1 MDQISPH
8 RLWIGHAGDSR
19 NYLQLLES
27 GIEAVVQ
34 VALEELPLQP
44 PRELVYLRFPLSD
57 GGCNPAELIHLA
69 IIAVANLIQARV
81 PTLICCAAGMSRS
94 PAIAAA
100 ALAVA
105 NRQTPESSLGHVV
118 RYRRADVS
126 PGLWSEIL
134 EVLSSRAGGLETS
147 KSQNP

>member
-1 MDQISPH
+1 MDQVPPD
-8 RLWIGHAGDSR
+8 RLWIGHAGDSK
-19 NYLQLLES
+19 NYSHLLEI

-69 IIAVANLIQARV
+69 IIAVANLIEARV

-105 NRQTPESSLGHVV
+105 NRETPESSLRRVV

-126 PGLWSEIL
+126 PVFWSEIL
-134 EVLSSRAGGLETS
+134 EVLSSRTGGLERS
-147 KSQNP
+147 EVQKP